1 MNVRTLSVLLAA
13 SRESVFNFL
22 ADIENL
28 PRWAPSLCER
38 LYLSRGRWTA
48 LSPLGE
54 VALDLESSHLT
65 GVIDLRFDLGDRRA
79 LLPLRALAIGPERTL
94 LSLTFVPAPEW
105 PGGILQ
111 CDADALS
118 ADLGGLIHRFGGG
131 EICAPEPAVPALAEL
146 GLN

>member
-48 LSPLGE
+48 LSPLGD
-54 VALDLESSHLT
+54 VALDLEASPLT
-65 GVIDLRFDLGDRRA
+65 GVIDLHFDLGDHRSV
-79 LLPLRALAIGPERTL
+79 LPLRALPLGAERTL
-94 LSLTFVPAPEW
+94 LSISFMPAPEW
-105 PGGILQ
+105 PAAILR
-111 CDADALS
+111 CDADALA
-118 ADLGGLIHRFGGG
+118 ADIGGLIRRFGGG
-131 EICAPEPAVPALAEL
+131 EICAPAAAVPALAEL